1 MTAAAGPKRFRLVR
15 RILRWAAIAAFAV
28 VVAAVLVRWLVL
40 PGLVERRLVALL
52 EDVLAGDA
60 SVDHVDLDLTHG
72 RLVVHGL
79 AMSDARGQSLIV
91 VERAEARFSL
101 HDLIAGDP
109 IPRTVVLHRAHLHL
123 TVDRE
128 GSNLEA
134 SYREPE
140 GGARPPGRI
149 PHLVLD
155 DCRVA
160 VRAPMALSREVQI
173 ALRGEM
179 IPSGLDPL
187 RAEVRLG
194 LTASFEADGARETL
208 QPINLRGSFDV
219 TTTAFKVGTDRS
231 GVRLDPRLR
240 ETLHPVIATSGWDW
254 LQPRGSVQ
262 LEVEGDLKRGEDGLP
277 HYQVSIYNADGLGL
291 EIRDFPYSIADVQ
304 GVTLMLPGSPDRRGR
319 LRLDGLRG
327 THGEAIASISGD
339 VFGYFE
345 TPSSPWVHLLLEGRD
360 VPLDGDL
367 RHAIAAVDD
376 ELPRVWDALEPNGH
390 LDFDCLLY
398 KSDESSRVRAAIRA
412 EFRDCRLR
420 FIGFEDETGRRGFP
434 YPAQE
439 VRGSFETHLGVS
451 RFTFTGR
458 GRSGCRLSGAGELNS
473 SKATGG
479 GPALHLVIEGDDVPL
494 DDALRHAMR
503 DYVGDSLWDEIHPQ
517 GVADIRVELYQ
528 GAHGSPIDVDVRLEF
543 DQRATFTYATI
554 PIPVRDVSGVVRYR
568 SGWRFPR
575 FEDLRGRVHL
585 GTVRLDGTLSAI
597 GDDALT
603 ITLDGHVLGGE
614 LARAFLRSPSAH
626 LRNVGQQLSLF
637 GLRGEADATAV
648 VRGLTDPRTE
658 IDLRLRGASAAGPAL
673 PFGLD
678 GITGRLRH
686 DGSLLRIDRLVAW
699 RGSGWVGIRGEERSG
714 DDGYRRYTVEGQQ
727 LAIDSITPPTEGPLI
742 DVIQALNGLRARGRV
757 ERFRVRLDSR
767 DPTTPEV
774 AATLDDVSIDPP
786 RTLLDDSPVP
796 EGTPLVRLSGDIGY
810 DARDGWQFRHGT
822 AWVGDARFEDVDLSY
837 RPGPPS
843 IVTVRTNAFGL
854 APDGGVVRRLGESL
868 HATNTRL
875 EWKGRLDLQPLH
887 IRVTMPEAGDPVVTV
902 LEDAAIRLGD
912 VRASVGTRIERLDGP
927 VRIEAGS
934 RWSRDAGLTLRGT
947 FEGGALDIFGLS
959 LERLHGRIRC
969 ETIRA
974 GDHRTTALRI
984 DQVRANAYGGT
995 LGPDCSFDVVLDEPY
1010 AFSGTLRVRDI
1021 EVGRVVRAFGGD
1033 DGGGDPNNALN
1044 GRLAGRFRF
1053 RADTGNLAD
1062 LVGVGDGRVTDGRF
1076 GSIPAFVTLFNFFN
1090 DHLDR
1095 LETDHFEVIGR
1106 NVHLGSSGHLPID
1119 DPLVRTGVPE
1129 RPAFTAS
1136 GDAIRLEGRG
1146 TVNFGGELEF
1156 RFKPHDTWLSTPIPG
1171 LRSVLNLVL
1180 REAGQVYVL
1189 GTVERV
1195 DVQPVVLGI
1204 GDPKGSSKQPLRI
1217 TDRPLWPVS
1226 RW

>member
-1 MTAAAGPKRFRLVR
+1 MNAADDKPRFRVVR
-15 RILRWAAIAAFAV
+15 RILRWTAIGVFV
-28 VVAAVLVRWLVL
+28 LVVAALLARWLIL
-40 PGLVERRLVALL
+40 PGLVERRLVGIL

-60 SVDHVDLDLTHG
+60 TVDHVDLDLTDG

-79 AMSDARGQSLIV
+79 SVSDARGQSLIV

-109 IPRTVVLHRAHLHL
+109 IPRTVVLHRADLHL
-123 TVDRE
+123 ALDRS

-134 SYREPE
+134 SYRAPE
-140 GGARPPGRI
+140 GGSKPPGRI

-160 VRAPMALSREVQI
+160 VRAPMALSREVQV

-179 IPSGLDPL
+179 IPSGLDPM
-187 RAEVRLG
+187 RAEVRMAV
-194 LTASFEADGARETL
+194 TASFDGDGARETL
-208 QPINLRGSFDV
+208 QPIHLRGTFDV
-219 TTTAFKVGTDRS
+219 TTTAFKLGTDRS

-240 ETLHPVIATSGWDW
+240 EALHPVIAASGWDW

-262 LEVEGDLKRGEDGLP
+262 LEVEGDLMRGENGLP
-277 HYQVSIYNADGLGL
+277 NYQVSIYNADGLGL
-291 EIRDFPYSIADVQ
+291 EIRDFPYSIGDVQ
-304 GVTLMLPGSPDRRGR
+304 GVTLMLPGEADRRGR
-319 LRLDGLRG
+319 LRLAGLRG
-327 THGEAIASISGD
+327 THGEAIATISGD

-367 RHAIAAVDD
+367 RHAIEEVDD
-376 ELPRVWDALEPNGH
+376 ELARVWDALEPTGH

-398 KSDESSRVRAAIRA
+398 KSQETERVRAAIRA
-412 EFRDCRLR
+412 DFRDCRLR
-420 FIGFEDETGRRGFP
+420 FIGFEEESGRRGFP

-451 RFTFTGR
+451 RFSFTGR
-458 GRSGCRLSGAGELNS
+458 GRSGCRLSGSGELNS
-473 SKATGG
+473 SKATGD

-494 DDALRHAMR
+494 DDVLRHAMR
-503 DYVGDSLWDEIHPQ
+503 DFVGDSLWDEIHPQ

-528 GAHGSPIDVDVRLEF
+528 ATHGVPIEVDVRLEF

-554 PIPVRDVSGVVRYR
+554 PIPVRDVSGVVVYR

-585 GTVRLDGTLSAI
+585 GTVRLDGTLSALT
-597 GDDALT
+597 DDALT
-603 ITLDGHVLGGE
+603 VTLDGHVFGGE
-614 LARAFLRSPSAH
+614 LSRAFLRSPSPH

-637 GLRGEADATAV
+637 GLRGEADATAI
-648 VRGLTDPRTE
+648 VRGLEDPRTE
-658 IDLRLRGASAAGPAL
+658 IDIRLRGASAAGPAL

-714 DDGYRRYTVEGQQ
+714 ENGYRRFTVEGQQ

-742 DVIQALNGLRARGRV
+742 DVVQALETLRARGRV
-757 ERFRVRLDSR
+757 ERFRVRLDSA
-767 DPTTPEV
+767 DPRTPEV
-774 AATLDDVSIDPP
+774 IATLDDVSIDPP
-786 RTLLDDSPVP
+786 RTLLDDAPVP
-796 EGTPLVRLSGDIGY
+796 EGTPLVRLSGDLGY
-810 DARDGWQFRHGT
+810 DAQNGWQFRHGA
-822 AWVGDARFEDVDLSY
+822 AWIGDARFEDVDLSY
-837 RPGPPS
+837 RPGPPAV
-843 IVTVRTNAFGL
+843 VTMRADAHGL
-854 APDGGVVRRLGESL
+854 APDGGVIRRLGESL

-875 EWKGRLDLQPLH
+875 EWKGRIDVSPLH
-887 IRVTMPEAGDPVVTV
+887 IRVTMPESGDASVAV
-902 LEDAAIRLGD
+902 LEDARIRLGD
-912 VRASVGTRIERLDGP
+912 VRANVGTRIERFDGP

-934 RWSRDAGLTLRGT
+934 IWRRDTGLALRGT
-947 FEGGALDIFGLS
+947 FEGSALDIFGLS
-959 LERLHGRIRC
+959 LEQVRGRIRC
-969 ETIRA
+969 DTITA
-974 GDHRTTALRI
+974 GDHTTTALRI

-995 LGPDCSFDVVLDEPY
+995 LGPDCSFDVVLDAPY
-1010 AFSGTLRVRDI
+1010 AFSGTLRVRDV
-1021 EVGRVVRAFGGD
+1021 EVGRVVRAFS
-1033 DGGGDPNNALN
+1033 GGGDGNNALN
-1044 GRLAGRFRF
+1044 GRLAGRFEF

-1095 LETDHFEVIGR
+1095 LETDHFEVTGR
-1106 NVHLGSSGHLPID
+1106 AVHLGSSGHLAPD

-1129 RPAFTAS
+1129 RPSFTAS

-1204 GDPKGSSKQPLRI
+1204 GDPKESSKQPLRI
-1217 TDRPLWPVS
+1217 ADPPLWPVS